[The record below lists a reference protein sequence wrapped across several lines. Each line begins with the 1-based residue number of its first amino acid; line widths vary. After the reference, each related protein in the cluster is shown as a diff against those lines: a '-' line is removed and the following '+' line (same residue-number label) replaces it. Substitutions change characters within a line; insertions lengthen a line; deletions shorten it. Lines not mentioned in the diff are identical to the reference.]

1 MYIKI
6 YFGDKPVFLC
16 DEIDPTIHEYLHH
29 PDAIFIDEIN
39 NSAIKSLM
47 HEIKKNDFH
56 AGILWHP
63 DLEKLKK
70 AFWKHF
76 KIVLAAGGWVVN
88 EKDEIL
94 FIFRRGKWDLPKGKL
109 DNGEKLEECAQR
121 EVREETGLQ
130 HIKLKDKIIIVS
142 GGAKGIGEGI
152 VKVLAAE
159 GATPVIIGRSEEDN
173 LKVVNELGGKA
184 AQFVA
189 ELTDP
194 AECERSVKAVIAKFG
209 RIDGLVNNAGV
220 NDGVGLE
227 KGDYE
232 RFIASIHKNLVHYYL
247 LAHYALPEL
256 KKSKGVIVNIGSK
269 TAETGQGNTSAYA
282 AANGG
287 RNALTREWAVELLPY
302 GIRVNAIIVAECW
315 TPLYENWI
323 KTLPNPEEKLKSIKS
338 KIPLEQRMTTA
349 EEIANMAAF
358 LLSEKSSHT
367 TGQLIHVDGGYVH
380 LDRAI
385 S

>member
-1 MYIKI
+1 M
-6 YFGDKPVFLC
+6 
-16 DEIDPTIHEYLHH
+16 
-29 PDAIFIDEIN
+29 
-39 NSAIKSLM
+39 
-47 HEIKKNDFH
+47 
-56 AGILWHP
+56 
-63 DLEKLKK
+63 DL
-70 AFWKHF
+70 
-76 KIVLAAGGWVVN
+76 
-88 EKDEIL
+88 
-94 FIFRRGKWDLPKGKL
+94 
-109 DNGEKLEECAQR
+109 Q
-121 EVREETGLQ
+121 
-130 HIKLKDKIIIVS
+130 LKDKVIIVS

-152 VKVLAAE
+152 VRVLAAE
-159 GATPVIIGRSEEDN
+159 GANPVIIGRSEEDN
-173 LKVVNELGGKA
+173 LKVVNSLGGQA
-184 AQFVA
+184 SQVVA

-194 AECERSVKAVIAKFG
+194 VQCENSIKAVIAKFG

-227 KGDYE
+227 KGNYE
-232 RFIASIHKNLVHYYL
+232 QFIASLHKNLVHYYL
-247 LAHYALPEL
+247 LAHFALPEL
-256 KKSKGVIVNIGSK
+256 KKSKGAIVNIGSK

-282 AANGG
+282 ASNGG

-323 KTLPNPEEKLKSIKS
+323 KTLPNPDEKLKSIIS

-358 LLSEKSSHT
+358 LLSERSSHT
-367 TGQLIHVDGGYVH
+367 TGQLIHVDGGYTH